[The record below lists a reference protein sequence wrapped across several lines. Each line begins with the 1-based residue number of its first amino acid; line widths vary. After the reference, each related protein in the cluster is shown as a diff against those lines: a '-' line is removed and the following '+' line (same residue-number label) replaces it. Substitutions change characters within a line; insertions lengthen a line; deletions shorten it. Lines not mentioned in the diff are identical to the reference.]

1 MFNHCAMGVNV
12 KNWQKDRTQ
21 MTLINADLHITLI

>member
-21 MTLINADLHITLI
+21 MTLMRLIFT